1 MVAFEKNMAAA
12 GAATD
17 PADALLHLE
26 RARSLYRGDYLDD
39 CPFYGDS
46 AIVEDRRDFLRRR
59 FVDLLLALGA
69 RYEARGDLP
78 AAAACYRQA
87 RQVAGEEVPIAELA
101 LGRLGSGV

>member
-1 MVAFEKNMAAA
+1 VVAFEERMASAS
-12 GAATD
+12 AATD

-39 CPFYGDS
+39 CPLYGDS
-46 AIVEDRRDFLRRR
+46 SFVEERRDFLRGR

-69 RYEARGDLP
+69 RYEARPDLP

-87 RQVAGEEVPIAELA
+87 RQVAGEEVPVAEVA
-101 LGRLGSGV
+101 LGRLGSAI